1 MLIPYGD
8 RGLLIDFSDHDDPL
22 GQVLAYQAQLE
33 RDNLDAVVDLIPAAH
48 TLLIAFDRNPNEI
61 TLPELDSAASTSET
75 GAAHTIE
82 VTYDGA
88 DLDELA
94 DDLGLTPAELIKAH
108 TETTWTAAFAG
119 FAPGFLYL
127 RPDPESPHAQV
138 FVDISRR
145 SQPRTSIPAGS
156 VGLAGGFSA
165 VYPQSSPGGWQL
177 IGSTEERMWDLDRD
191 QPALLQPGD
200 TVRFQEKTC

>member
-8 RGLLIDFSDHDDPL
+8 RGLLIDFSDHKDPL
-22 GQVLAYQAQLE
+22 GQVLAYQSQLQRAGLE
-33 RDNLDAVVDLIPAAH
+33 SIIDLVPAAQ
-48 TLLIAFDRNPNEI
+48 TLLITFDRNPSQI
-61 TLPELDSAASTSET
+61 TLPKLDAQAAAHSS
-75 GAAHTIE
+75 GNAHTIE
-82 VTYDGA
+82 VSYSGD

-94 DDLGLTPAELIKAH
+94 DELGVSTEELVTAH

-127 RPDPESPHAQV
+127 RPDLTNPHAKV
-138 FVDISRR
+138 FANISRR

-177 IGSTEERMWDLDRD
+177 IGTTEARMWDIDRD